1 MYCRLWNIILI
12 LVLTGCASFAPPRAD
27 KCLLYGLTCPED
39 ARVERTTLQRLLDL
53 RPPNQKAVVAV
64 YNFDDLTGQRK
75 PSNKMA
81 LFSTAVTQGAEN
93 YLIQALR
100 SAGNGEWFV
109 VVERK
114 GLNNLTK
121 ERQLIK
127 STRETYD
134 GKGANKLK
142 PILYAGIILEGG
154 IVSYESD
161 IRTGGN
167 GARYLGIG
175 NTNQYRIDDVT
186 VSMRAVLVQTGEVIL
201 NVTVSKTILSAGVS
215 RDVFRFTEVGDTEL
229 VEIETGY
236 TQTEATGYAVR
247 SAIETAV
254 YELVM
259 EGLQKELWDYNYIEI
274 PNPIDGVRG

>member
-1 MYCRLWNIILI
+1 MYRRLWNIILI
-12 LVLTGCASFAPPRAD
+12 LALTGCASFAPVGHND
-27 KCLLYGLTCPED
+27 CIDLLTCPED
-39 ARVERTTLQRLLDL
+39 ARLERVTLQKLLDL

-64 YNFDDLTGQRK
+64 YSFDDLTGQRK

-114 GLNNLTK
+114 GLSNLTK

-134 GKGANKLK
+134 GEGANKLK

-247 SAIETAV
+247 SAVEAAV

-259 EGLQKELWDYNYIEI
+259 EGLQKELWDYNYIEV
-274 PNPIDGVRG
+274 PDSELGVRE